1 MHQTSN
7 QCDQRNL
14 QISST
19 ITKAYP
25 GLLLLGIVLACAAL
39 LAEHVKALEST
50 QSAPAS
56 DARRDMIKALEASG
70 PHPSL
75 GEQARVFDRLV
86 GTWDCDYSFYRDDGT
101 VRHSKGEL
109 LVGWILDGRAVQD
122 LFISYPANGEKER
135 RIGTTI
141 RFFDTALKQWRII
154 FISPQFNYV
163 VTVQGGLE
171 GDRIVL
177 RGTDT
182 TDGAPIRWSFNDIK
196 PDSFVWRG
204 EKTHDDGKTWKLEE
218 EHHMKRRIGDTAK
231 ASTSEK
237 AGPVEKPNSLLA
249 FKQLTSLV
257 GEWKGVQDKTEI
269 KLKYTL
275 IGNGSALMEESRPGT
290 EAPMFTMFTVDGD
303 HIIATH
309 YCSMGNQPQMMTKTI
324 ADPSGKSLT
333 FSLSHVYGL
342 KTLGDWHNTGLTVT
356 LEDTQHL
363 TQVWTYEYNGKKGT
377 NTFRFTRTL

>member
-1 MHQTSN
+1 MQSIDLKSRDRGKTYRLNSIAPVPKSENDFESGHSSIGLRYLTPVTKRGGTMHQTSN

-25 GLLLLGIVLACAAL
+25 GLLLLGIVLACAL
-39 LAEHVKALEST
+39 LAEHVKALEAT

-101 VRHSKGEL
+101 VRHSNGQL
-109 LVGWILDGRAVQD
+109 LVGWILDGLAVQD
-122 LFISYPANGEKER
+122 LFISY
-135 RIGTTI
+135 
-141 RFFDTALKQWRII
+141 
-154 FISPQFNYV
+154 
-163 VTVQGGLE
+163 
-171 GDRIVL
+171 
-177 RGTDT
+177 
-182 TDGAPIRWSFNDIK
+182 
-196 PDSFVWRG
+196 
-204 EKTHDDGKTWKLEE
+204 
-218 EHHMKRRIGDTAK
+218 TAK
-231 ASTSEK
+231 ASTSERTG
-237 AGPVEKPNSLLA
+237 AVEEPNSLQA

-275 IGNGSALMEESRPGT
+275 IGNGSVLMEESRPGT

-303 HIIATH
+303 HLIATH

-342 KTLGDWHNTGLTVT
+342 KTPGDWHNTGLTLT
-356 LEDTQHL
+356 FDDTQHL
-363 TQVWTYEYNGKKGT
+363 TQVVTYDY
-377 NTFRFTRTL
+377 